1 MLLTCVISLLFLLKF
16 SSSIDNLPANHIRH
30 IIYHEYSRGTT
41 AAQAARNI
49 NAVYGEGSIT
59 EQTCR
64 TWYNRFRSGDITL
77 GDQPRPGRPSEL
89 DNQALIALVKENNR
103 QTTRDLAEQLGVSHS
118 TVADHLRDLGYRSK
132 FGAWVPHELTEANKW
147 QRLSIASSLL
157 SRYNRKSF
165 LPRLITGDEKWV
177 FHINFRRKRQWVGP
191 AETPSPD
198 PKLDPHRKKLMLCVL
213 WDLEGVIYW
222 ELLDSKT
229 TLTAAVYSQQLDRL
243 AEAVRTKRPS
253 KTKVIIQHDNARP
266 HVAKLTKA
274 KIQEL
279 GWEVLPHPAYS
290 PDLAPSDYHL
300 FRDLQSNLDELHFEN
315 DEEAKK
321 WLRTYFD
328 QKPRIFFDRG
338 IRSLP
343 AKWAQVILNNGEY
356 LT

>member
-1 MLLTCVISLLFLLKF
+1 MPYMGKALLQNKHVELGIG
-16 SSSIDNLPANHIRH
+16 D
-30 IIYHEYSRGTT
+30 
-41 AAQAARNI
+41 
-49 NAVYGEGSIT
+49 
-59 EQTCR
+59 
-64 TWYNRFRSGDITL
+64 GDITL

-147 QRLSIASSLL
+147 QRLSIASSIL

-191 AETPSPD
+191 AETPFPD
-198 PKLDPHRKKLMLCVL
+198 SKLDPHRKKLMLCVW

-243 AEAVRTKRPS
+243 AKVKRPS
-253 KTKVIIQHDNARP
+253 KTKIIIQHDNARS

-279 GWEVLPHPAYS
+279 G
-290 PDLAPSDYHL
+290 
-300 FRDLQSNLDELHFEN
+300 
-315 DEEAKK
+315 
-321 WLRTYFD
+321 
-328 QKPRIFFDRG
+328 
-338 IRSLP
+338 
-343 AKWAQVILNNGEY
+343 
-356 LT
+356 